1 MPEYKLSL
9 SGADRL
15 TSLIGIKSDLESV
28 LAYCDR
34 MIEHYAGVHLKK
46 SHFDVVGF
54 TTKVNFVDWE
64 ALSTA
69 AAISYARCFVSGVR
83 KSLDDTLLIGADAEL
98 KSTHEFILHYRNKH
112 VAHSVNN
119 FEENYITVQIEDS
132 FQTSAEIVSVVPH
145 HERQSGLSFGEP
157 VKLKNLAI
165 WLLSKV
171 EQEITQETF
180 IVQRI
185 VQNLKLNE
193 IRESARSLT
202 DTSGNRRTNVMKK
215 RRIS

>member
-34 MIEHYAGVHLKK
+34 VIEHYAGVHLKK
-46 SHFDVVGF
+46 SHFDVVCF

-69 AAISYARCFVSGVR
+69 AAILMRVAVSGVR

-98 KSTHEFILHYRNKH
+98 KVHMNLFST
-112 VAHSVNN
+112 
-119 FEENYITVQIEDS
+119 TG
-132 FQTSAEIVSVVPH
+132 TSTSH
-145 HERQSGLSFGEP
+145 TLSTTSKKTISQC
-157 VKLKNLAI
+157 KLKIHFRHL
-165 WLLSKV
+165 
-171 EQEITQETF
+171 
-180 IVQRI
+180 
-185 VQNLKLNE
+185 
-193 IRESARSLT
+193 
-202 DTSGNRRTNVMKK
+202 RRL
-215 RRIS
+215 